1 MGKCKIILR
10 IGSRICGERVA
21 IVIQRW
27 PGEWWKCVIYFRKQ
41 LKTSEV
47 HPTLQK
53 TQLPKSSIYPCWW
66 KISRKEKD
74 PLKHDMDEKEQAFL
88 TDFWSLSFA
97 EFATNWAQIP
107 VYYSIISGIS
117 NF

>member
-1 MGKCKIILR
+1 MGKYKIILK
-10 IGSRICGERVA
+10 IGSRSCGERVA

-53 TQLPKSSIYPCWW
+53 NSAAQVKYLFLLVEDL
-66 KISRKEKD
+66 EKKN

-88 TDFWSLSFA
+88 TDFRSLSFA

>member
-1 MGKCKIILR
+1 MRNLFQEATKDLR
-10 IGSRICGERVA
+10 STPDIAKNSAAQVKYLFLLVED
-21 IVIQRW
+21 
-27 PGEWWKCVIYFRKQ
+27 
-41 LKTSEV
+41 L
-47 HPTLQK
+47 
-53 TQLPKSSIYPCWW
+53 
-66 KISRKEKD
+66 EKKN

-88 TDFWSLSFA
+88 TDFRSLSFA